1 MVVRP
6 FMFWS
11 RPLEG
16 HPRTSQPRRDDLP
29 NFAPTQTAHTVPKR
43 TSRVGVTD
51 FEGVGSARAQYTE
64 TIADLG
70 IC

>member
-16 HPRTSQPRRDDLP
+16 TPERRSREGTTYRTFGP
-29 NFAPTQTAHTVPKR
+29 NSNGHTIRNR

-64 TIADLG
+64 TIAELG